1 MLVKDIISDKIISIS
16 VPGNREK
23 AFEIINT
30 EKVSSLPVVKE
41 GTKKLVGIIT
51 RSNLIENPDE
61 DQLAMLMTR
70 NPVTAPLDEDVID
83 VANKMLEIN
92 VRRIPIVDGE
102 ELVGII
108 TSSDLVSLAIS
119 EMGIKEPVEDYMLN
133 SIPTAWE
140 KTPLTVAFEILKIGK
155 IKCVVGLNNEGKL
168 SGIVTESD
176 FIKESEVVA
185 KTSVQSST
193 VGTEG
198 DKWSWDSKS
207 VLYIE
212 KHSLTFSDKTI
223 EDVSAQE
230 IITVNTKTRVSDCA
244 KKMKEYKI
252 DQIPVIDVEGEL
264 TGLIRANDLIRTMVN
279 IR

>member
-1 MLVKDIISDKIISIS
+1 MLVKDIVSDKVISIS
-16 VPGNREK
+16 VPGNREQ

-30 EKVSSLPVVKE
+30 KKVSSLPVVKE

-61 DQLAMLMTR
+61 EQLAMLMTR
-70 NPVTAPLDEDVID
+70 DPATATLEDSVVD
-83 VANKMLEIN
+83 VAKKMLEIN
-92 VRRIPIVDGE
+92 VRRIPIVHGE
-102 ELVGII
+102 ELIGII
-108 TSSDLVSLAIS
+108 TSSDLVSLALS
-119 EMGIKEPVEDYMLN
+119 EMNITEPVENYMLN
-133 SIPTAWE
+133 SIPTTWE
-140 KTPLTVAFEILKIGK
+140 NTPLTVAFETMKFGK
-155 IKCVVGLNNEGKL
+155 IKCVIGLNDEGKL

-212 KHSLTFSDKTI
+212 KHSLTFSDKTVG
-223 EDVSAQE
+223 DVSAQE
-230 IITVNTKTRVSDCA
+230 IVTVNTKTKVSNCA
-244 KKMKEYKI
+244 KRMKEYKI

-264 TGLIRANDLIRTMVN
+264 IGLIRANDLLRAMIN
-279 IR
+279 IQ

>member
-1 MLVKDIISDKIISIS
+1 MLVKDIISDKIVYIS

-30 EKVSSLPVVKE
+30 KKVSSLPVVKE

-61 DQLAMLMTR
+61 DQIAMLMTR
-70 NPVTAPLDEDVID
+70 NPVTATLNEDVID

-92 VRRIPIVDGE
+92 VRRIPIVDDE

-119 EMGIKEPVEDYMLN
+119 EMDIKELVENYMLN

-140 KTPLTVAFEILKIGK
+140 KTPLTVAFEIMKIGK

-212 KHSLTFSDKTI
+212 KHSLKFSDKTI
-223 EDVSAQE
+223 EDVSAQD
-230 IITVNTKTRVSDCA
+230 IVTINTKTRVSDCA

-264 TGLIRANDLIRTMVN
+264 TGLIRANDLIRTIVN

>member
-1 MLVKDIISDKIISIS
+1 MLVKDILSNKIISIS

-23 AFEIINT
+23 AFEIINK

-61 DQLAMLMTR
+61 EQLAMLMTR
-70 NPVTAPLDEDVID
+70 NPSTATLNDDVID
-83 VANKMLEIN
+83 LAKKMLEIN

-102 ELVGII
+102 ELIGII

-119 EMGIKEPVEDYMLN
+119 EMDIKEVVEDYMLN
-133 SIPTAWE
+133 TIPTAWKE
-140 KTPLTVAFEILKIGK
+140 TPLNVAFETMKFGK
-155 IKCVVGLNNEGKL
+155 IKCVIGLNNEGKL
-168 SGIVTESD
+168 SGIITESD

-212 KHSLTFSDKTI
+212 KHSLKFSDKSI
-223 EDVSAQE
+223 GDVFSQE
-230 IITVNTKTRVSDCA
+230 IVTVNTKTKVSDCA

-252 DQIPVIDVEGEL
+252 DQVPVIDVEGEL
-264 TGLIRANDLIRTMVN
+264 TGLIRANDLLRAMIN
-279 IR
+279 IN

>member
-1 MLVKDIISDKIISIS
+1 MLVKDIVSDKIISIS
-16 VPGNREK
+16 VPGTREK

-30 EKVSSLPVVKE
+30 EKVSSLPVVKKD
-41 GTKKLVGIIT
+41 TKKLVGIIT

-70 NPVTAPLDEDVID
+70 NPVTATLDDDVID
-83 VANKMLEIN
+83 VTNKMLEAN

-102 ELVGII
+102 DLVGII

-119 EMGIKEPVEDYMLN
+119 EMNIKEPVEDYMLS
-133 SIPTAWE
+133 SIPTTWE
-140 KTPLTVAFEILKIGK
+140 KTPLTVAFETMKFGK
-155 IKCVVGLNNEGKL
+155 IKCAVGLNNEGKL

-212 KHSLTFSDKTI
+212 KHSLKFSDKTV
-223 EDVSAQE
+223 EDVSAKK
-230 IITVNTKTRVSDCA
+230 IVTVNTKTKVSDCA

-252 DQIPVIDVEGEL
+252 DQIPVISVEGEL
-264 TGLIRANDLIRTMVN
+264 TGLIRANDLIRAIINTH
-279 IR
+279 